1 MICVLSACPKVGSRI
16 ARAPIQHGLTRRS
29 SSTSKRSSTLGAARF
44 YSCATA
50 GVRRL
55 KSWQW
60 KKAGFGIQ
68 TNKHNS
74 LEVNE
79 MAKGSGNAIGAGRSR
94 SRINRT
100 MTTAG
105 RTGASRTGAGRV
117 ARILRGQ
124 SDFAYRQSYASGR
137 MTRGIGRRG
146 NFYPRIPF

>member
-1 MICVLSACPKVGSRI
+1 M
-16 ARAPIQHGLTRRS
+16 
-29 SSTSKRSSTLGAARF
+29 
-44 YSCATA
+44 
-50 GVRRL
+50 
-55 KSWQW
+55 
-60 KKAGFGIQ
+60 AGFGIQ
-68 TNKHNS
+68 TNKHKTQ
-74 LEVNE
+74 EVNE
-79 MAKGSGNAIGAGRSR
+79 MAKSSGGGGRGAGRSR